1 MSEED
6 IPLFIYKGGG
16 GVPEDVTNV
25 EFHSSVNEVAGR
37 AFSCC
42 RNLKEVLLNEGMQKI
57 GEEAFSFCRSLEIV
71 KFAHC
76 RGLVRLGHHYPQ
88 LLRFWE
94 VPQAWAVPA
103 DKQDRLGN
111 ILGPARDRQ
120 IAGIEGD
127 DDKYAVVSEHLSE
140 GQKATRQK
148 ADSI

>member
-42 RNLKEVLLNEGMQKI
+42 RNLKEVLLNGGMQKI

-76 RGLVRLGHHYPQ
+76 RGLVRLGDHYPQ

-94 VPQAWAVPA
+94 VP
-103 DKQDRLGN
+103 K
-111 ILGPARDRQ
+111 LGPYLLTSKIALATSLARPVIVRSP
-120 IAGIEGD
+120 A
-127 DDKYAVVSEHLSE
+127 
-140 GQKATRQK
+140 
-148 ADSI
+148 